1 MLLFLDK
8 KKVKEHQEASTVK
21 RPIYGQVD
29 RFISWPKSG
38 KVEEWFEQNLNE
50 SKLFYLK
57 NDII

>member
-29 RFISWPKSG
+29 RFISRPKSG
-38 KVEEWFEQNLNE
+38 KVKQIF
-50 SKLFYLK
+50 
-57 NDII
+57 NDNFF